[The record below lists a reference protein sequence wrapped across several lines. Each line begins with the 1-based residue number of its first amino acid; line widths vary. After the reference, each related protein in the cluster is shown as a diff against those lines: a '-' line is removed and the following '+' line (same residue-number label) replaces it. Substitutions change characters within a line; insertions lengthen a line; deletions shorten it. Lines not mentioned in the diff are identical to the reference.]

1 MNIAYFGQ
9 TVTPMHVRMNG
20 HRSKFVNDKNKY
32 ELSALSKHA
41 FESHR
46 NDFNMSI
53 FKLGIVKRVGHNNL
67 NREEELYITK
77 FRSSEQILLALIGC
91 MLLELGSLVGSD
103 LSVFAVYFGHRF
115 CYWVRLCKTSNK
127 EIDVS
132 YSILW

>member
-53 FKLGIVKRVGHNNL
+53 VKLGIVKRVGHNDL
-67 NREEELYITK
+67 NREEEFYITK
-77 FRSSEQILLALIGC
+77 FRANTFGLNKLIGS
-91 MLLELGSLVGSD
+91 MLLGNLVGSD
-103 LSVFAVYFGHRF
+103 LSLF
-115 CYWVRLCKTSNK
+115 
-127 EIDVS
+127 I
-132 YSILW
+132 YSCLLYTPFEL